1 MIVLLITSALAPVV
15 AIVAWIDSVKMT
27 KLRVTT
33 TTQTRKE
40 TAKVKIKLL

>member
-1 MIVLLITSALAPVV
+1 MMVLLITPALAPVV
-15 AIVAWIDSVKMT
+15 GIIAWIDSFKMT

-33 TTQTRKE
+33 TTQTPKE